1 MTDKMTDYEKAINYY
16 NNVRKSQEKY
26 FQTENG
32 KLKRREAS
40 KNYYENKKINDP
52 TFLKRMSDKAKER
65 YILKKE
71 RLLNIE
77 LPNIL

>member
-52 TFLKRMSDKAKER
+52 TF
-65 YILKKE
+65 
-71 RLLNIE
+71 
-77 LPNIL
+77 